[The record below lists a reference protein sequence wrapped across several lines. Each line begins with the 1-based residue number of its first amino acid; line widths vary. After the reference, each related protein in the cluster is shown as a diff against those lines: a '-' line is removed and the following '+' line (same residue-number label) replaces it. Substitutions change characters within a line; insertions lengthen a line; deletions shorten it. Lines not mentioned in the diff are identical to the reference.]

1 MTVGTLGVPA
11 AAIVKK
17 RMENGREG
25 KNRKRGRVERGT
37 GSKEEK
43 RRAGGKE
50 TSLKGILNLT
60 EGGIYPIMPYP
71 GATSVAYLR
80 NQSAVQIRRK
90 EVTCL
95 PDLYGFGLVGCQ
107 RSIVRNI

>member
-1 MTVGTLGVPA
+1 M
-11 AAIVKK
+11 
-17 RMENGREG
+17 EG
-25 KNRKRGRVERGT
+25 KARIERGAE
-37 GSKEEK
+37 SKEEK

-95 PDLYGFGLVGCQ
+95 PDLYGFGLVGWSVNWSVNDL
-107 RSIVRNI
+107 RKSTNLEGGSKSMDYYGIPI

>member
-60 EGGIYPIMPYP
+60 EGGIYPISRSNFC
-71 GATSVAYLR
+71 GLLKESVSR
-80 NQSAVQIRRK
+80 
-90 EVTCL
+90 
-95 PDLYGFGLVGCQ
+95 PD
-107 RSIVRNI
+107 